1 MTQETS
7 LLRASASPAL
17 GTALSRAT
25 GLIRVAAMAAAL
37 GQGGVSDGFNL
48 ANTAPNLIYEL
59 VLGGVL
65 SSTLVPVFVR
75 AKGESA
81 EAARERASVVASVS
95 LVALVV
101 LSVGA
106 VLISPA
112 LVGIIPATTDGA
124 AIRTEVAGPLL
135 ALLLPQ
141 ILFYGVTSVGTAI
154 LHAHR
159 RFAVAAFAPVLT
171 NIITTGVFIAVAIV
185 TDTAEDVSQ
194 RSVILLLGLGTTA
207 GVAAMA
213 VCVALGLRSGG
224 IRLQWMFRPRHPVI
238 GRIGRLAGWTIGY
251 VAANQIALLVVLAVA
266 AGQGDG
272 VVTAY
277 QTAFIFFQLPHGLL
291 AVSIMTSATPELA
304 RAAADGES
312 TRFAE
317 RFREGSLVIL
327 ALMVPA
333 AIGLAVLAHPLV
345 ELLLERGRFT
355 PADTDRTAAV
365 LAGLAVGLPAFSMY
379 LFTLRVFTARGDT
392 RTPFF
397 CNVIQ
402 NATNIVLVLVVAAST
417 GTSPAGLGLAY
428 AGSYL
433 LAAGVTLA
441 RAGQVIPGLVDRTWR
456 VPVVR
461 VGVMGL
467 ALVLLLLGARAV
479 LDVLGFDGALVE
491 VFVLSGLG
499 AAGVAFAVPRLG
511 IDGFDELI
519 ERVRR
524 GTARRGP

>member
-1 MTQETS
+1 
-7 LLRASASPAL
+7 
-17 GTALSRAT
+17 
-25 GLIRVAAMAAAL
+25 MAAAL

-75 AKGESA
+75 AEGESA
-81 EAARERASVVASVS
+81 DAARERASVVASVT

-101 LSVGA
+101 LSVAA
-106 VLISPA
+106 VAISPA

-124 AIRTEVAGPLL
+124 AIRSEIAGPLL

-171 NIITTGVFIAVAIV
+171 NVITTGIFIAVAIV
-185 TDTAEDVSQ
+185 TDTAEDVRQ
-194 RSVILLLGLGTTA
+194 QSVILLLGLGTTA

-213 VCVALGLRSGG
+213 ICVALGLRSGG
-224 IRLQWMFRPRHPVI
+224 IRLQWKFQPRHPVI

-304 RAAADGES
+304 RAVANEQPI
-312 TRFAE
+312 RFAK
-317 RFREGSLVIL
+317 RFREGSLVML

-333 AIGLAVLAHPLV
+333 AVGLAVLAHPLV

-365 LAGLAVGLPAFSMY
+365 LTGLAVGLPAFSAY

-392 RTPFF
+392 RTPFG

-402 NATNIVLVLVVAAST
+402 NATNIALVLIVAAST
-417 GTSPAGLGLAY
+417 GTSPVGLGLAY
-428 AGSYL
+428 SGSYL
-433 LAAGVTLA
+433 LAAIVTSA
-441 RAGQVIPGLVDRTWR
+441 RAGQVIPGLLDRSWWT
-456 VPVVR
+456 PVVR
-461 VGVMGL
+461 VAVMGAVL
-467 ALVLLLLGARAV
+467 AIVLLAARAALGGLGA
-479 LDVLGFDGALVE
+479 DGPLVE
-491 VFVLSGLG
+491 VIVLTVVG
-499 AAGVAFAVPRLG
+499 AAGVALAVPRLG
-511 IDGFDELI
+511 IDGFDEVI